1 MGAIN
6 SVKARGGDHT
16 DLIKSLPS
24 FGNRAKRGF
33 SHTGAKSVIGAEEP
47 QPSSSASAGF
57 YGGGRGQTLQDQD
70 NSALGKKRRVM
81 SNTGRKVIG
90 SHAKSPAEPLPNAD
104 ILQHLD
110 QN

>member
-24 FGNRAKRGF
+24 FGGRAKRGF
-33 SHTGAKSVIGAEEP
+33 SHTGAKSVIGATEEP

-57 YGGGRGQTLQDQD
+57 YRGGSGQ
-70 NSALGKKRRVM
+70 
-81 SNTGRKVIG
+81 
-90 SHAKSPAEPLPNAD
+90 PL
-104 ILQHLD
+104 
-110 QN
+110 